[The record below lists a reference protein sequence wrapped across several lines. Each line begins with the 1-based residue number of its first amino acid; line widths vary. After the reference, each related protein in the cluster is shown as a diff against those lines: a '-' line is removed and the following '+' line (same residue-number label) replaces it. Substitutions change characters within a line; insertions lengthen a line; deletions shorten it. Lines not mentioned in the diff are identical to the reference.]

1 MRDMFAKFAAT
12 VALLIA
18 LAAPAAPQEKIPA
31 EFTGLSEAQ
40 MEEVWEF
47 VFGNALFVLMHEAGH
62 MLISEF
68 ELPVLGRE
76 EDAVDALSTIIIL
89 ESDSSVFDNA
99 LIDASD
105 SWFLT
110 GAAAGEAGA
119 DFAFW
124 DEHSVEEQRAYAIV
138 CMMIG
143 HDAETFGGLDAV
155 EDLPEERRESC
166 VWEYQ
171 QTASSW
177 FRLLEPHLRES
188 GVSEVEIVYEEVSQ
202 PDLAVYAEA
211 FRDAGMLELAK
222 ELAADA
228 FLLEAGIRF
237 QMASCGEPNAFWD
250 PQERL
255 ITYCYELGQA
265 HAELLADY
273 LRSEAR

>member
-1 MRDMFAKFAAT
+1 MRNSFLSAAA
-12 VALLIA
+12 ALVV
-18 LAAPAAPQEKIPA
+18 LAGLSAPASARDEVPA
-31 EFTGLSEAQ
+31 EFAGLSDAQ

-47 VFGNALFVLMHEAGH
+47 VLGNALFVLMHEAGH

-89 ESDSSVFDNA
+89 ESDNTVYDNA

-110 GAAAGEAGA
+110 GAAAGAAGA
-119 DFAFW
+119 DFDFW

-143 HDAETFGGLDAV
+143 HDAETFGVLDAV
-155 EDLPEERRESC
+155 EDIPEERRESC

-188 GVSEVEIVYEEVSQ
+188 GVSEVEITYGEVSR

-211 FRDAGMLELAK
+211 FREAGMLELAK

-228 FLLEAGIRF
+228 FLLEAGIGF

-273 LRSEAR
+273 LREEAR

>member
-1 MRDMFAKFAAT
+1 MQNTFSK
-12 VALLIA
+12 
-18 LAAPAAPQEKIPA
+18 LAAALVVSAGLSGPAGAQDEVPA
-31 EFTGLSEAQ
+31 EFAGLSEEQ
-40 MEEVWEF
+40 VEEVWEF

-76 EDAVDALSTIIIL
+76 EDAVDALSTIVIL
-89 ESDSSVFDNA
+89 ESDNTVYDNA

-110 GAAAGEAGA
+110 GAAAGAAGA
-119 DFAFW
+119 DFEFW

-155 EDLPEERRESC
+155 EDMPEERRESC

-188 GVSEVEIVYEEVSQ
+188 GETPVTITYEEVSQ

-211 FRDAGMLELAK
+211 FREAGMLEMAK
-222 ELAADA
+222 ELIADA
-228 FLLEAGIRF
+228 FLLDSGIDF

-250 PQERL
+250 PAERT

-273 LRSEAR
+273 MRNEAQ